1 MKEKILEFYVNKF
14 NYLNSIDGL
23 DLNFIP
29 PVIRRRM
36 SALDKLTLSTLN
48 KTYTDNIQYIVFSSR
63 FGQVDRLL
71 KIIDQYKE
79 YKEVSPNA
87 FSGSVHNYSAS
98 FFLLNQK
105 NAIPYTSL
113 SAGDHSISMG
123 LLYSV
128 VAGYDN
134 VLFCYADVNNGKCN
148 SLAINIAKKMSPNA
162 TPYNLKLES
171 NNTNPDEY
179 EKYLDLFNG
188 GAPNLRTPD
197 FIVERLL

>member
-1 MKEKILEFYVNKF
+1 MKENILKFYVNKF

-23 DLNFIP
+23 DLSFIP
-29 PVIRRRM
+29 PIVRRRM
-36 SALDKLTLSTLN
+36 STLDKLTLSTLN

-87 FSGSVHNYSAS
+87 FSGSVHNYSVS

-113 SAGDHSISMG
+113 SASDHSISMG
-123 LLYSV
+123 LLYSI
-128 VAGYDN
+128 VASYDN
-134 VLFCYADVNNGKCN
+134 ILFCYADVNKGVYN
-148 SLAINIAKKMSPNA
+148 SLAINITKKISPKA

-171 NNTNPDEY
+171 NNTNQDEF
-179 EKYLDLFNG
+179 EKYVDLFNG
-188 GAPNLRTPD
+188 VSTNLRTSN
-197 FIVERLL
+197 FIIERVL